1 MGEGGSICPG
11 VALSYVL
18 RGGAVHVAHLFGL
31 QAMQAA
37 LKAGDG
43 ETWHG
48 SFLKADTY
56 WGWVP
61 FSVVYVGFTWVTG
74 SGCCRV

>member
-1 MGEGGSICPG
+1 MPRGCSVLCPQGWLGESH
-11 VALSYVL
+11 
-18 RGGAVHVAHLFGL
+18 AVHVAHLLGL

-56 WGWVP
+56 WDWVP
-61 FSVVYVGFTWVTG
+61 FRGV
-74 SGCCRV
+74 